1 MHAKQQDIDKYKGR
15 YKEGYS
21 AIRAAR
27 YHNMLQ
33 QHVVDA
39 DATTLWPLEAKWG
52 EQGEYWPWDERNME
66 VYAAMIDS
74 MDQGIGKIIHALETT
89 RALDNTLVCYMQDN
103 GGCAERMGRGNIGKS
118 KASTPPLPPMKSD
131 ALQPDMIPKQTRDGY
146 LCSARQRCHGWPG
159 RHVHWIRPGLG
170 HCFEHPFSKI

>member
-1 MHAKQQDIDKYKGR
+1 MYVTFTAAHWPMHAKQQDMDKYKGR

-27 YHNMLQ
+27 YQNMLQ

-66 VYAAMIDS
+66 VYAAMVDS

-89 RALDNTLVCYMQDN
+89 HALDNTLVCYMQDN
-103 GGCAERMGRGNIGKS
+103 GGCAEKMGRGNIGKP

-131 ALQPDMIPKQTRDGY
+131 ALQPLSLI
-146 LCSARQRCHGWPG
+146 H
-159 RHVHWIRPGLG
+159 I
-170 HCFEHPFSKI
+170 